1 MHQGDDIPTCSLDTS
16 IADACIEM
24 SRKRLG
30 CVGVVDTAGRLAGI
44 VTDGDLRRHL
54 NPGLFERAVR
64 EIMTERPKTVRA
76 EALVAEAVAFMNGAA
91 ITVLFVV
98 RDERPIGVLHLHDC
112 LRAGVT

>member
-1 MHQGDDIPTCSLDTS
+1 MHQGDAMPLCRPDTS
-16 IADACIEM
+16 IADASIEM
-24 SRKRLG
+24 SQKRLG
-30 CVGVVDTAGRLAGI
+30 CVGVVDGAGRLIGI

-54 NPGLFERAVR
+54 NPGLFERQVH

-98 RDERPIGVLHLHDC
+98 KDGEPVGVLHLHDC